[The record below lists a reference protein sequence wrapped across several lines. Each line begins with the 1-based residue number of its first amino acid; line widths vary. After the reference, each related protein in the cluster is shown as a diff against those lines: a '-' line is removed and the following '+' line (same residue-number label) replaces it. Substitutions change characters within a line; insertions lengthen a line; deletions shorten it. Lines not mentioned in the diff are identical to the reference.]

1 MYVFAAAVFMLLNLL
16 FVPAAQS
23 QTVTPPTLP
32 TAYVG
37 VPYSQAFGLTGGF
50 GPYEAYTQIERL
62 PPGLSLDFNTALLSG
77 TPIATGSYSFDV
89 EVYDHGTGQFNI
101 QSYVLAVNLAV
112 PSAPSAVSAV
122 AGNGQVSVAFTAPA
136 SNGGTNITGYT
147 VTSNPGGF
155 TGTGTASPIIVTGLA
170 NGTAYTFTVT
180 ATNSQGTGS
189 ASAASA
195 AVTPKA
201 AQTITFNNPGAQ
213 NFGTTPTLSASSTS
227 NLTVSLT
234 SSTTGVCT
242 ITSGGTLTFVSA
254 GTCTI
259 NADQAGN
266 AAYLAATQVSQ
277 SFTVNP
283 VIPGAPTIG
292 TATAGDRQA
301 SVSFT
306 APASNGGA
314 SITGYTVTSSP
325 GGFTGSGSS
334 SPIAVT
340 GLTNGTAYT
349 FTVTTTNSAG
359 TGAASAAS
367 NSVTWALPT
376 LSINDV
382 SNSEGN
388 SGTTTFTF
396 TVTLSAPSAQP
407 VTVNYAT
414 ANGTAQ
420 AGSDYVASS
429 GTLTFSPGQITQMLS
444 VTVYGDTDVEPDET
458 FFVNLSDP
466 SFATLS
472 KPQGVGI
479 ILNDDSAAPIITLS
493 PASIANPKVGVAYS
507 QSIAAAGGTA
517 PYTYAISGSLPTGL
531 TFASNGILSGTPT
544 VAGSYNFTVIAT
556 DSSTGAGAP
565 FAGSRAYSVTVAAPT
580 LVLSPASG
588 SLPSATVGWAYS
600 QSFTAS
606 DGTAPY
612 TYAITSGSVPTGLSL
627 AANGTLSGTPTVAG
641 SYNFTVTTTDSSTG
655 AGAPFTSSHAY
666 SVTVAAGAIP
676 VVSAIAPSSGPSSG
690 GTTVTITGTG
700 FGGATAVTF
709 GASSATGFTVN
720 SATQI
725 TATAPAGTGT
735 VDIRV
740 TTAGGTSAT
749 SAADQF
755 TYVVAPAIPS
765 LSISDVTQNEGNSG
779 GAAFNFTVTLTS
791 ASASAVTV
799 NYATSNGSATAP
811 SDYTATSGALT
822 FAPGQITQ
830 TVTVQVNGDTTVEPD
845 ETFFVNLSSPFN
857 ATLGKSQGV
866 ATIVNDDNALSVSA
880 PNKTVSVAAGAEAV
894 VDVVAG
900 ATGGPFTAATVVSL
914 APASA
919 GVATIAG
926 GSGVYSVRFVPA
938 GSFAGVA
945 VVTYT
950 LTNGAVQS
958 APATVTITV
967 AARVD
972 AAQDAEVAGL
982 ATAQASAAQRFT
994 TAQVTNF
1001 TQRLESLHGSGWGR
1015 SSFGLSLAT
1024 DDTRKMARN
1033 GNGVADQVINGN
1045 PLRNGMRTV
1054 GLKPQRVAQAQPS
1067 PVNDLPDLPG
1077 TTTEQARSPWAFWVN
1092 GAISYGR
1099 ERTGDADERY
1109 RFTTNGIS
1117 AGVDYRV
1124 NGWITVGTGLGISTD
1139 RSRVG
1144 NKGTRS
1150 NADSTVAV
1158 AYASMRPMQGVFVDA
1173 LLGYGVLSFDSKRYI
1188 TATGDMATGSRDGKQ
1203 LFGSIATGLE
1213 FYRADWMWSPY
1224 ARLEFSQ
1231 AKLDAYTENGPATH
1245 ALKYFD
1251 QTVRSSK
1258 AVLGAR
1264 AEGKMAVRWGHIM
1277 PQVRVEYARSF
1288 DEQNEAGLAYADLAD
1303 QGPAYTLRG
1312 RAMDIGRWTVG
1323 LGGRLLL
1330 RSGTELGV
1338 EYTTNI
1344 DQSNAYVGSLRLGL
1358 RVPF

>member
-1 MYVFAAAVFMLLNLL
+1 MCVFAAAVFVLLLNV
-16 FVPAAQS
+16 FWVPTAAHAAGGLTLTTS
-23 QTVTPPTLP
+23 QTNVSCNGGGNGTATVVTASGGTWPYTYSWAPGGGTNASAAGLIAGAYTVTVTDS
-32 TAYVG
+32 TAG
-37 VPYSQAFGLTGGF
+37 TPLTG
-50 GPYEAYTQIERL
+50 TQSITITQPTRINA
-62 PPGLSLDFNTALLSG
+62 SA
-77 TPIATGSYSFDV
+77 AT
-89 EVYDHGTGQFNI
+89 TG
-101 QSYVLAVNLAV
+101 A
-112 PSAPSAVSAV
+112 SA
-122 AGNGQVSVAFTAPA
+122 
-136 SNGGTNITGYT
+136 NGGTQGTASVTPTGGAGGYTYLWSTGATTSQVTGLSAGKYSVTITDANSCIFTFNNIEVVEYPAAPSITGNPSNRTIAAGGNTTFIVTADNATGFQWQVNEGAGYNNLSNGSVYSGATTAVLSITGATAGMDGYVYRAIVSGTTAPVAASSGATLTVNAAPAPTVTYVSPTAGPTSGGTSVIITGTNFSGTTAVTFGATAATGYT
-147 VTSNPGGF
+147 VNSATQITATAPA
-155 TGTGTASPIIVTGLA
+155 GTGTVDVRVTTAS
-170 NGTAYTFTVT
+170 GTS
-180 ATNSQGTGS
+180 AT
-189 ASAASA
+189 SAA
-195 AVTPKA
+195 
-201 AQTITFNNPGAQ
+201 
-213 NFGTTPTLSASSTS
+213 
-227 NLTVSLT
+227 
-234 SSTTGVCT
+234 
-242 ITSGGTLTFVSA
+242 
-254 GTCTI
+254 
-259 NADQAGN
+259 DQ
-266 AAYLAATQVSQ
+266 
-277 SFTVNP
+277 FTYV
-283 VIPGAPTIG
+283 GAP
-292 TATAGDRQA
+292 
-301 SVSFT
+301 
-306 APASNGGA
+306 
-314 SITGYTVTSSP
+314 
-325 GGFTGSGSS
+325 
-334 SPIAVT
+334 
-340 GLTNGTAYT
+340 
-349 FTVTTTNSAG
+349 
-359 TGAASAAS
+359 
-367 NSVTWALPT
+367 
-376 LSINDV
+376 
-382 SNSEGN
+382 
-388 SGTTTFTF
+388 
-396 TVTLSAPSAQP
+396 
-407 VTVNYAT
+407 
-414 ANGTAQ
+414 
-420 AGSDYVASS
+420 
-429 GTLTFSPGQITQMLS
+429 
-444 VTVYGDTDVEPDET
+444 
-458 FFVNLSDP
+458 
-466 SFATLS
+466 
-472 KPQGVGI
+472 
-479 ILNDDSAAPIITLS
+479 
-493 PASIANPKVGVAYS
+493 
-507 QSIAAAGGTA
+507 
-517 PYTYAISGSLPTGL
+517 
-531 TFASNGILSGTPT
+531 
-544 VAGSYNFTVIAT
+544 
-556 DSSTGAGAP
+556 
-565 FAGSRAYSVTVAAPT
+565 
-580 LVLSPASG
+580 
-588 SLPSATVGWAYS
+588 
-600 QSFTAS
+600 
-606 DGTAPY
+606 
-612 TYAITSGSVPTGLSL
+612 AITS
-627 AANGTLSGTPTVAG
+627 
-641 SYNFTVTTTDSSTG
+641 
-655 AGAPFTSSHAY
+655 
-666 SVTVAAGAIP
+666 
-676 VVSAIAPSSGPSSG
+676 VSPATGPSTG

-926 GSGVYSVRFVPA
+926 GTGAYSVRFVPA
-938 GSFAGVA
+938 ASFAGVA

-967 AARVD
+967 GARVD

-1001 TQRLESLHGSGWGR
+1001 TQRLESLHASGWGQ
-1015 SSFGLSLAT
+1015 SSFGLTLAT

-1033 GNGVADQVINGN
+1033 GNGVADKVINGN
-1045 PLRNGMRTV
+1045 PLSSGMRTV
-1054 GLKPQRVAQAQPS
+1054 GLKAKRVAQAEPAAS
-1067 PVNDLPDLPG
+1067 DLPDLPG
-1077 TTTEQARSPWAFWVN
+1077 AAAEQARSPWAFWVN

-1251 QTVRSSK
+1251 QTARSSK

-1264 AEGKMAVRWGHIM
+1264 AEGKMAVRWGYIM

>member
-1 MYVFAAAVFMLLNLL
+1 MCVFAAAVFVLLLNV
-16 FVPAAQS
+16 FWVPTAAHAAGGLTLTTS
-23 QTVTPPTLP
+23 QT
-32 TAYVG
+32 
-37 VPYSQAFGLTGGF
+37 
-50 GPYEAYTQIERL
+50 
-62 PPGLSLDFNTALLSG
+62 N
-77 TPIATGSYSFDV
+77 
-89 EVYDHGTGQFNI
+89 
-101 QSYVLAVNLAV
+101 
-112 PSAPSAVSAV
+112 VSC
-122 AGNGQVSVAFTAPA
+122 
-136 SNGGTNITGYT
+136 NGGTNGTATVTASGGIPPYTYSWAPSGGSNATATGLAAGSYSATVTDAGGAVTTATVTVSQPSVLSTTSSQIEVSSYGGSDGSAGVVVTGGTPGYTYSWAPSGGTDATANGLSAGNYT
-147 VTSNPGGF
+147 VTVTDANACTYSRIF
-155 TGTGTASPIIVTGLA
+155 TITQPALAVPTASPVSATVPYGSVGNPMPLLLGGGA
-170 NGTAYTFTVT
+170 ATSVAMASGPAHGTVFVSGTSITYSPNPGYAGPDSFTYT
-180 ATNSQGTGS
+180 ATNSSGTS
-189 ASAASA
+189 VPAMVSITVEAP
-195 AVTPKA
+195 VKA
-201 AQTITFNNPGAQ
+201 PQTITFAPPGAQ

-292 TATAGDRQA
+292 TATVGDGQA

-306 APASNGGA
+306 PPASNGGS
-314 SITGYTVTSSP
+314 SITGYTVTSNP
-325 GGFTGSGSS
+325 GGFTEPGTA
-334 SPIAVT
+334 SPIIVT
-340 GLTNGTAYT
+340 GLANGTAYT
-349 FTVTTTNSAG
+349 FTVTATNSAG
-359 TGAASAAS
+359 TGAASGAS
-367 NSVTWALPT
+367 NSVTPVSSVPPT
-376 LSINDV
+376 
-382 SNSEGN
+382 
-388 SGTTTFTF
+388 
-396 TVTLSAPSAQP
+396 
-407 VTVNYAT
+407 
-414 ANGTAQ
+414 
-420 AGSDYVASS
+420 
-429 GTLTFSPGQITQMLS
+429 
-444 VTVYGDTDVEPDET
+444 
-458 FFVNLSDP
+458 
-466 SFATLS
+466 
-472 KPQGVGI
+472 
-479 ILNDDSAAPIITLS
+479 ITLS
-493 PASIANPKVGVAYS
+493 PATIANPTVGVPYS
-507 QSIAAAGGTA
+507 QSIAAAGGAA

-588 SLPSATVGWAYS
+588 SLPSATVGGAYS
-600 QSFTAS
+600 QGFTAS
-606 DGTAPY
+606 GGTAPY

-926 GSGVYSVRFVPA
+926 GTGAYSVRFVPA
-938 GSFAGVA
+938 ASFAGVA

-1251 QTVRSSK
+1251 QTARSSK

>member
-1 MYVFAAAVFMLLNLL
+1 MTFLKKMYVFAAAVFMLLNLL

-37 VPYSQAFGLTGGF
+37 VPYSQSFALTNGI
-50 GPYEAYTQIERL
+50 GPYEAYL
-62 PPGLSLDFNTALLSG
+62 LSGSFPAGLSLNESTAVLSG
-77 TPIATGSYSFDV
+77 TPTVAGSYSFSVDV
-89 EVYDHGTGQFNI
+89 GDLDTWQVGTMNYTLNVI
-101 QSYVLAVNLAV
+101 AAV
-112 PSAPSAVSAV
+112 PGAPSAVSAT
-122 AGNGQVSVAFTAPA
+122 AGDGQATVAFTAPA
-136 SNGGTNITGYT
+136 SNGGANITGYT

-170 NGTAYTFTVT
+170 NGTTYTFTVT
-180 ATNSQGTGS
+180 ATNSYGTGS

-349 FTVTTTNSAG
+349 FTVTATNSAG

-367 NSVTWALPT
+367 NSVTPVSSVPPT
-376 LSINDV
+376 
-382 SNSEGN
+382 
-388 SGTTTFTF
+388 
-396 TVTLSAPSAQP
+396 
-407 VTVNYAT
+407 
-414 ANGTAQ
+414 
-420 AGSDYVASS
+420 
-429 GTLTFSPGQITQMLS
+429 
-444 VTVYGDTDVEPDET
+444 
-458 FFVNLSDP
+458 
-466 SFATLS
+466 
-472 KPQGVGI
+472 
-479 ILNDDSAAPIITLS
+479 ITLA
-493 PASIANPKVGVAYS
+493 PTTIANPTVGVAYS
-507 QSIAAAGGTA
+507 QSIAAAGGAA
-517 PYTYAISGSLPTGL
+517 PYTYAISAGSLPAGL
-531 TFASNGILSGTPT
+531 TLSSAGTVSGIPTAGGT
-544 VAGSYNFTVIAT
+544 YNFTITAT
-556 DSSTGAGAP
+556 DSS
-565 FAGSRAYSVTVAAPT
+565 AGSGPFTGSRGYAITVDAPT

-588 SLPSATVGWAYS
+588 SLTTGSVGVAYS

-606 DGTAPY
+606 GGTAPY
-612 TYAITSGSVPTGLSL
+612 TYAITSGSVPAGLSL
-627 AANGTLSGTPTVAG
+627 ASNGTLSGTPAVAG
-641 SYNFTVTTTDSSTG
+641 SYNFTVTATDSSTG
-655 AGAPFTSSHAY
+655 AGAPFTGSYAY
-666 SVTVAAGAIP
+666 SVMVASGATP
-676 VVSAIAPSSGPSSG
+676 VVSGIAPNSGPSSG
-690 GTTVTITGTG
+690 GTAVIITGTG
-700 FGGATAVTF
+700 FGGATAVAF
-709 GASSATGFTVN
+709 GGTAATAYTVN

-725 TATAPAGTGT
+725 TAMSPAGTGT

-779 GAAFNFTVTLTS
+779 GTAFNFTVTLTS

-811 SDYTATSGALT
+811 SDYTATTGTLT

-866 ATIVNDDNALSVSA
+866 ATIVNDDNSLSVSA

-926 GSGVYSVRFVPA
+926 GTGAYSVRFVPA

-967 AARVD
+967 GARVD

-1001 TQRLESLHGSGWGR
+1001 TQRLESLHGSGWGQ
-1015 SSFGLSLAT
+1015 SSFGLTLAT

-1033 GNGVADQVINGN
+1033 SNGNGVADKVINGN
-1045 PLRNGMRTV
+1045 PLSSGMRTV
-1054 GLKPQRVAQAQPS
+1054 GLKARRVAQAEPAAS
-1067 PVNDLPDLPG
+1067 DLPDLPG
-1077 TTTEQARSPWAFWVN
+1077 AAAEQARSPWAFWVN
-1092 GAISYGR
+1092 GTISYGR
-1099 ERTGDADERY
+1099 ERHRDADERY

-1124 NGWITVGTGLGISTD
+1124 NGWITVGTGLGVSSD

-1144 NKGTRS
+1144 NNGTRS

-1173 LLGYGVLSFDSKRYI
+1173 LLGYGVLSFDSQRYI
-1188 TATGDMATGSRDGKQ
+1188 TATGGMATGSRDGTQ

-1213 FYRADWMWSPY
+1213 FYRTDWMWSPY

-1231 AKLDAYTENGPATH
+1231 AKLDAYTEDGPAAH

-1251 QTVRSSK
+1251 QTARSHK

-1264 AEGKMAVRWGHIM
+1264 AEGKVAVRWGHIM

-1312 RAMDIGRWTVG
+1312 RAMDTGRWTVG

-1330 RSGTELGV
+1330 RSGVELGA

-1344 DQSNAYVGSLRLGL
+1344 DQSNAYIGTLRLGV